1 MSNSF
6 ADDYTQNLLM
16 TRDTASK
23 KIDCRWLE
31 LLQHWNNTKA
41 VYPAD
46 LGIHQL
52 IESQAQQNPDRI
64 AITFEGQ
71 QLTYQELNRQANQ
84 IGHYLQTLGVKP
96 EVLVGICVE
105 RSLSMVVGLLGILKA
120 GGAYVPLDPAFPQE
134 RLALMI
140 EDAQLPVLVTEKNLL
155 ATLPTHRATVVCL
168 DTDRGTIA
176 QYSQENPQSNVTP
189 DNLAYTIYTSGSTG
203 KPKGVQVLHRGVVN
217 FLTSMSRAPGLTVE
231 DILLAVTTI
240 SFDIAALELYLPLSV
255 GAQVHL
261 VSREVASDAAQL
273 SQAIEDSRA
282 TVLQATPATW
292 RMLLAAGWEG
302 NSQLKILCGGEAMSR
317 DLADKLLAK
326 TAAVWNMYGPTET
339 TIWSTVHQVEAGEGP
354 ISVGRPIANTQ
365 VYIVDPELKRH
376 DDRMELLPIGE
387 AGELL
392 IGGIGLARGY
402 LNRPELNEEK
412 FIPDPFSTKPGARLY
427 RTGDLARYLPDG
439 TIQCVGRIDHQ
450 VKIRG
455 FRIELGDIEATL
467 TQHPGVREAVV
478 VGHKDNSG
486 EQSLAAYVIPETEA
500 NLTEKTQQWQQ
511 IWNQAYSY
519 TPSNDDRTFN
529 TSGWNNSYT
538 GLPTSEA
545 EMADWVDCT
554 VDRILSFQPQRILE
568 IGCGTGLLL
577 FRLVPHCQ
585 QYVGT
590 DIAPEA
596 IRYIEANLDDTNRD
610 RVSLHCC
617 AADNLAGIETA
628 AFDTVVINS
637 VIQYFPDMDYLVK
650 VLTEIV
656 RVVKPGGRIFVGD
669 VRSLPLMKAFHTSVQ
684 LHQAPDALPAAE
696 LQQRI
701 QEKIDREQQ
710 MYIAPEFF
718 MALQEDLPAISNV
731 HALLK
736 RGNVESELNRF
747 RYDVVL
753 EIGTTGYAP
762 TSPVWLNWQQ
772 LGMNLRVL
780 RQHLEATQP
789 ELLGITCIPN
799 SRTAADLQAVKLID
813 NDAVQTAGELKEI
826 VSRTV
831 GIDPED
837 LWSLSQ
843 DLAYN
848 LYISDTAGASEGYY
862 DIIFQRS
869 ISDRQPPIPAF
880 PVKVWTR
887 QPWSSYSNTIEPAS
901 ILPAKATTNLASQL
915 RTFLK
920 QKLPSYMVP
929 SAFVTMEAFPL
940 TPNGKVD
947 RRALPAPN
955 QDRPILDSEFVA
967 PRNPREYKLAQIW
980 TRVLGI
986 EQIGVHDNFFEL
998 GGHSLLTAQLL
1009 SHIRDTFEVEL
1020 PLIALFQSPTIAG
1033 LAAAIA
1039 NVQNSGCETEAT
1051 TTPDFQADAVL
1062 DPAIVVD
1069 APYVESNG
1077 EPKNIFLTGGTGF
1090 LGAFLLH
1097 ELLNQTTATI
1107 YCLVRAKTPAAAI
1120 GKLRLNFQQYLLPS
1134 DRLEKRVVPVLGD
1147 LAQPLLGISEQQF
1160 AELAANIDTIYHNG
1174 AFVNLTYPYAA
1185 LRAANV
1191 LGTQE
1196 ILKLA
1201 SRDRVKPVHFIST
1214 LDVFQS
1220 PHYAQMPSIREDDD
1234 LGDGVGLT
1242 EGYAQSKWVG
1252 EKLMMAAREIGIPT
1266 AIYRPGMIT
1275 GHSQTGAS
1283 QTNDLV
1289 CRLIKGLIQLGT
1301 APTLDVKM
1309 SLTPVGYVSRAIVH
1323 LSRQSES
1330 LGKAFHLVNA
1340 HAVAFRRFVQEIRSF
1355 GYPVEWTNYHQWQ
1368 EMLKT
1373 ASAQK
1378 DNALSPLLFLFTEW
1392 NSENYFETASL
1403 GSQSFDYQNT
1413 LAGLAKS
1420 NIACPTVDSRLLR
1433 TYLSYL
1439 IQRGFLTAPFN
1450 EVEPPAETRKLA
1462 SMTA

>member
-1 MSNSF
+1 MSNLF
-6 ADDYTQNLLM
+6 ADDNDQNPLLP
-16 TRDTASK
+16 TETASS
-23 KIDCRWLE
+23 KIALELPE
-31 LLQHWNNTKA
+31 LLQHWNNTKVDYSSA
-41 VYPAD
+41 

-52 IESQAQQNPDRI
+52 FEDRVRRNPEKI

-71 QLTYQELNRQANQ
+71 QLTYRELNHQANQ
-84 IGHYLQTLGVKP
+84 LAHYLQTLGVES

-105 RSLSMVVGLLGILKA
+105 RSLWMVVGLLGILKA
-120 GGAYVPLDPAFPQE
+120 GGAYVPLDPAFPQD
-134 RLALMI
+134 RLALMV

-155 ATLPTHRATVVCL
+155 AALPEHRAQVVCL
-168 DTDRGTIA
+168 DTDAEAIA
-176 QYSQENPQSNVTP
+176 QHSQTNPHSYVTP

-217 FLTSMSRAPGLTVE
+217 FLTSMSVAPGLTAE

-261 VSREVASDAAQL
+261 VSREVASDAARL
-273 SQAIEDSRA
+273 SQAIEESGA

-292 RMLLAAGWEG
+292 RMLLAGGWQG
-302 NSQLKILCGGEAMSR
+302 NSSLKILCGGEAMSR
-317 DLADKLLAK
+317 DLADKLLDK

-339 TIWSTVHQVEAGEGP
+339 TIWSTVHQVTPGEGP

-365 VYIVDPELKRH
+365 VYIVDPELQRH
-376 DDRMELLPIGE
+376 DDPLNILPVGE

-392 IGGIGLARGY
+392 IGGVGLARGY

-412 FIPDPFSTKPGARLY
+412 FLPDPFSAELGARLY

-467 TQHPGVREAVV
+467 SQYPGVREAVV

-486 EQSLAAYVIPETEA
+486 EQSLAAYVIPETED

-519 TPSNDDRTFN
+519 TPSSDDRTFN

-538 GLPTSEA
+538 GLPTSEE
-545 EMADWVDCT
+545 EMADWVDRT
-554 VDRILSFQPQRILE
+554 VDRILSFQPERILE

-577 FRLVPHCQ
+577 FRLVDCCDH
-585 QYVGT
+585 YVGT
-590 DIAPEA
+590 DIAEEA
-596 IRYIEANLDDTNRD
+596 IRYIEDNLDDSNRD

-617 AADNLAGIETA
+617 AADNLAGIETG

-650 VLTEIV
+650 VLTEIA

-684 LHQAPDALPAAE
+684 LHQAPDALPASE

-718 MALQEDLPAISNV
+718 LALQEDIPAISQV
-731 HALLK
+731 HTLLK

-747 RYDVVL
+747 RYDAIL

-762 TSPVWLNWQQ
+762 NAPVWLNWQQ
-772 LGMNLRVL
+772 LGLNLNIL
-780 RQHLEATQP
+780 RQHLAATQP
-789 ELLGITCIPN
+789 ELLGITRIPN
-799 SRTAADLQAVKLID
+799 ARTCVDVKAVKLLQ
-813 NDAVQTAGELKEI
+813 NDAVQTAGELREI

-843 DLAYN
+843 ELSYN
-848 LYISDTAGASEGYY
+848 LYISEAAGATEGYY
-862 DIIFQRS
+862 DIVLQRPEA
-869 ISDRQPPIPAF
+869 DGHAAIPSF
-880 PVKVWTR
+880 PTKVWSCL
-887 QPWSSYSNTIEPAS
+887 PWSSYANTIEPAS
-901 ILPAKATTNLASQL
+901 ILPTKATTNLGSQL

-920 QKLPSYMVP
+920 EKLPAYMVP
-929 SAFVTMEAFPL
+929 SAFVTMAAFPL

-955 QDRPILDSEFVA
+955 QDRPILDSEFIA
-967 PRNPREYKLAQIW
+967 PRTSIEQKLAQIW
-980 TRVLGI
+980 TQVLGI
-986 EQIGVHDNFFEL
+986 EQIGVNDNFFDL

-1020 PLIALFQSPTIAG
+1020 PLIALFQAPTVAG
-1033 LAAAIA
+1033 LAAAIT
-1039 NVQNSGCETEAT
+1039 NVQNSDAEIAT
-1051 TTPDFQADAVL
+1051 APEFQADAVL
-1062 DPAIVVD
+1062 DPSIVVD
-1069 APYVESNG
+1069 VPYVESDR
-1077 EPKNIFLTGGTGF
+1077 EPQDIFLTGGTGF

-1120 GKLRLNFQQYLLPS
+1120 QKLRLNFQQYLLPS
-1134 DRLEKRVVPVLGD
+1134 DRLEQRVVPVLGD
-1147 LAQPLLGISEQQF
+1147 LAQPLLGISQEQF
-1160 AELAANIDTIYHNG
+1160 TELAANIDTIYHNG

-1220 PHYAQMPSIREDDD
+1220 PHYAQMASIREDDD
-1234 LGDGVGLT
+1234 LGDGVGIT

-1266 AIYRPGMIT
+1266 SIYRPGMIT

-1323 LSRQSES
+1323 LSRQSNS
-1330 LGKAFHLVNA
+1330 LGKAFHLVNP

-1355 GYPVEWTNYHQWQ
+1355 GYPVEWTNYQQWQ

-1378 DNALSPLLFLFTEW
+1378 DNALSPLLFLFTDW

-1403 GSQSFDYQNT
+1403 GSQSFDYHNT
-1413 LAGLAKS
+1413 LAGLAAS

-1439 IQRGFLTAPFN
+1439 IQRGFLVAPSD
-1450 EVEPPAETRKLA
+1450 EVESSVETRELA
-1462 SMTA
+1462 IAIA